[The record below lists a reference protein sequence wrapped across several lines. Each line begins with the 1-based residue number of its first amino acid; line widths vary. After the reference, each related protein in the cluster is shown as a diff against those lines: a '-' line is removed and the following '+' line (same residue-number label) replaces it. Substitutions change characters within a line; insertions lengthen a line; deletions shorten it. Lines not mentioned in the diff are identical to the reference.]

1 MRNGEKIAVTIV
13 VIILLL
19 IVGFYGTVFITLMGG
34 AQFLTP
40 LFIVAVIG
48 TMIIVILGIFKVF
61 MTKKLVII
69 TVSFYTLCIAT
80 YIGYE
85 IYQNHIADLKIM
97 SQQDVDLSKYEPFA
111 ENTKVVMLEEEAT
124 FKLEDELITIDGATA
139 FYPMYSAFARAV
151 YPEKEYPYYDSE
163 VMSNQ
168 TDGAYWN
175 LIDGLVDLI
184 FAFEPSD
191 EHWANARIHYN
202 TSFDLTPIGKEAFVF
217 FVHVNNPVERL
228 TVEQIQGIY
237 SGEITNW
244 SEVGGNDEPIRAYQR
259 PENSGSQ
266 QALKKVMGNIPIMEP
281 PKEDVVSG
289 MGGIIEQ
296 TAEYRNYENSI
307 GFSFRYFASEMV
319 KNGDIRFLEIDGV
332 YPEIETI
339 RNGTY
344 PFIHEFYAVKRE
356 GNKNPL
362 VDQFIEWI
370 LSDQGQE
377 LVEKS
382 GYVGIH
388 D

>member
-1 MRNGEKIAVTIV
+1 
-13 VIILLL
+13 
-19 IVGFYGTVFITLMGG
+19 
-34 AQFLTP
+34 
-40 LFIVAVIG
+40 
-48 TMIIVILGIFKVF
+48 
-61 MTKKLVII
+61 
-69 TVSFYTLCIAT
+69 
-80 YIGYE
+80 
-85 IYQNHIADLKIM
+85 
-97 SQQDVDLSKYEPFA
+97 
-111 ENTKVVMLEEEAT
+111 
-124 FKLEDELITIDGATA
+124 
-139 FYPMYSAFARAV
+139 
-151 YPEKEYPYYDSE
+151 
-163 VMSNQ
+163 
-168 TDGAYWN
+168 
-175 LIDGLVDLI
+175 
-184 FAFEPSD
+184 
-191 EHWANARIHYN
+191 
-202 TSFDLTPIGKEAFVF
+202 
-217 FVHVNNPVERL
+217 
-228 TVEQIQGIY
+228 
-237 SGEITNW
+237 
-244 SEVGGNDEPIRAYQR
+244 
-259 PENSGSQ
+259 
-266 QALKKVMGNIPIMEP
+266 MGNIPIMEP